1 MEKGYIEN
9 GFIVDL
15 SNAHKTSEII
25 YELSRILDLPEAKEK
40 KVCIKFGAVN
50 LNQSQL
56 ISVKAL
62 IESMDS
68 ELEFISTVC
77 EETRIAAESLGIKVS
92 ELENKVEAP
101 EFKEE
106 TSEEKEENGTPV
118 NPELENALD
127 KIFGE
132 GDFEE
137 RFPEEEVSEEV
148 RSEEKISTD
157 EFADEAEDDETI
169 AEIKKQFTPDRCSIT
184 RICGC
189 YVDGEKN
196 KKTEL
201 KEAFLS
207 LSEEETF
214 KYFDIFRKTLTG
226 TIGKNLINM
235 EFPLDQEAEGGTQ
248 NFLMKLRESKLTDDT
263 LTEAFYD
270 KIIENY
276 DYGENYYIIL
286 IHAVYDIPGKS
297 SDGAEMFDAS
307 DEIYDHILCSICP
320 VKLDK
325 PGLCYNVSHNTIE
338 NRVQDWVAGAPENGF
353 LFPAF
358 TDRNT
363 DIHNLLYFTKN
374 AEMDQPDFLDHFLG
388 CQAPLS
394 AKSQKETFQSI
405 IEETLDSACDFSTVM
420 TIQENLNTMI
430 EERKD
435 DPEPVVLD
443 KHEVKRLLAS
453 SGVPNE
459 QLDEFDEKYESI
471 ADEKASFVA
480 SNVASTRNYEIRTP
494 DVIIKV
500 SPEKA
505 QLIETRTI
513 DGTPYILIEA
523 ADEVE
528 INGILLKPS
537 RPSDADDTE
546 F

>member
-1 MEKGYIEN
+1 MG
-9 GFIVDL
+9 
-15 SNAHKTSEII
+15 
-25 YELSRILDLPEAKEK
+25 
-40 KVCIKFGAVN
+40 
-50 LNQSQL
+50 Q
-56 ISVKAL
+56 
-62 IESMDS
+62 
-68 ELEFISTVC
+68 
-77 EETRIAAESLGIKVS
+77 IKVV
-92 ELENKVEAP
+92 L
-101 EFKEE
+101 
-106 TSEEKEENGTPV
+106 
-118 NPELENALD
+118 
-127 KIFGE
+127 IFN
-132 GDFEE
+132 
-137 RFPEEEVSEEV
+137 
-148 RSEEKISTD
+148 
-157 EFADEAEDDETI
+157 EDDERQREAGEYLKTKKRCKTALVTELVQAWLKNGETGAGTSTGAMNI
-169 AEIKKQFTPDRCSIT
+169 DAIKKQLLQDKEFLAEI
-184 RICGC
+184 
-189 YVDGEKN
+189 EKSMVGTSCREVE
-196 KKTEL
+196 K
-201 KEAFLS
+201 
-207 LSEEETF
+207 SEPE
-214 KYFDIFRKTLTG
+214 DSD
-226 TIGKNLINM
+226 NLDM
-235 EFPLDQEAEGGTQ
+235 D
-248 NFLMKLRESKLTDDT
+248 
-263 LTEAFYD
+263 
-270 KIIENY
+270 
-276 DYGENYYIIL
+276 
-286 IHAVYDIPGKS
+286 
-297 SDGAEMFDAS
+297 DAS
-307 DEIYDHILCSICP
+307 DYVYEFILCSICP

-338 NRVQDWVAGAPENGF
+338 NRVQDWVVGAPENGF